1 MLRDDSTAGQR
12 VGPSR
17 RAVMRGALGFGLVA
31 TATAGAGVLPLP
43 RAAAAGE
50 LLNAGFEQVTDGW
63 PTEWEPFN
71 AASRDHIRSA
81 QDVVHSG
88 VRSVRMEDQT
98 ASSMGLRSAKLPIT
112 AGTAYEGSVQVFVES
127 GRASVHLEF
136 WNEAGSRISSSFQE
150 THLLDFWHA
159 VMLSG
164 EAPDG
169 ATHATLL
176 LYSPQSNR
184 GTAWFDEAAI
194 EQVHTLPVEQFG
206 TAAFT
211 AAIRGGTLLGDRLFV
226 TSRHAVDG
234 RLRLAEVDLETGDT
248 VSISDLDLGGASGQQ
263 LAHDGTH
270 LYLGAAGHGS
280 IWRVDPATGEAVE
293 WAPIG
298 GSTLWAY
305 DLRYH
310 EGYLYLGTYPDC
322 MVRRIRVSDGQV
334 ETYGRAS
341 TSLYATAVVADEEYV
356 YGGSASPGKLQRWPK
371 EGGGDPMDLTPFLSD
386 SPVGILDMVKSG
398 ELLYIASGREL
409 ITIRPDGSER
419 VSRPIP
425 DEDRYIDQLT
435 VAPDGTVYALAR
447 LTTNIYRVDA
457 DSLTPIA
464 RPHDDVENILL
475 ALTDDGR
482 FVGVSGVGDV
492 WTVRPD
498 EDAEVFS
505 LTATDFAYP
514 DEVQSMLLHK
524 RGQRLWVGGH
534 YSMTVHNL
542 GAQTSRSFYAPG
554 EPKAMVQGADGT
566 VYAGI
571 YPSTK
576 IVAYHHRT
584 FEPTVL
590 GTIGHGQMR
599 VKEMHYD
606 EARHQLLIA
615 TGASN
620 GSYSGALTYVDL
632 RTGEF
637 DVHVDILPGQ
647 RPMDIAVAGDVAYIV
662 GDTWGDGNSG
672 PSKPAGDVAAVD
684 LTTREVLWH
693 RELDPDWQSY
703 EGVIHQDGQLYL
715 MGRRPRGPWFIYDLA
730 TESIIHRGD
739 LGGYGELGQ
748 SRGRVFSWVHW
759 AFDIRELPSAT
770 QETDRL
776 LHADVPNGWYNNQE
790 FCWAPNGK
798 QIWGVWGPDLARFT
812 LIG

>member
-1 MLRDDSTAGQR
+1 MLHQDSTPEQIT
-12 VGPSR
+12 PSR
-17 RAVMRGALGFGLVA
+17 RAVMRGVLGLGLAA
-31 TATAGAGVLPLP
+31 TATAGSGVLPLP
-43 RAAAAGE
+43 RAVAAGE

-63 PTEWEPFN
+63 PTDWEPFN
-71 AASRDHIRSA
+71 AASRDHIASA
-81 QDVVHSG
+81 DDAAHSG
-88 VRSVRMEDQT
+88 DRSVRIADQST
-98 ASSMGLRSAKLPIT
+98 TSVGLRSSRLPIE
-112 AGTAYEGSVQVFVES
+112 AGTVYEGSVQVLVEK
-127 GRASVHLEF
+127 GRASVYLEF
-136 WNEAGSRISSSFQE
+136 WDEAGSRVSSSFQE
-150 THLLDFWHA
+150 TRYLGDWHE
-159 VMLSG
+159 VRVSG

-169 ATHATLL
+169 AAHASLL

-184 GTAWFDEAAI
+184 GTAWFDDAAI
-194 EQVHTLPVEQFG
+194 DQVRTLPVETYG

-211 AAIRGGTLLGDRLFV
+211 AAIRGAALLGDRLFV
-226 TSRHAVDG
+226 TSRHTVDG
-234 RLRLAEVDLETGDT
+234 KLRLAEVDLETGDT
-248 VSISDLDLGGASGQQ
+248 VWISDLDLGGGSGQQ
-263 LAHDGTH
+263 LAHDGTY
-270 LYLGAAGHGS
+270 LYVGAAGHGS
-280 IWRVDPATGEAVE
+280 IWRVDPDSREAEE

-334 ETYGRAS
+334 EVYGRVS
-341 TSLYATAVVADEEYV
+341 TSLYATAAVADEEYV
-356 YGGSASPGKLQRWPK
+356 YGGSASPGRLLRWPK
-371 EGGGDPMDLTPFLSD
+371 EGGGEPLDLTPQLSE
-386 SPVGILDMVKSG
+386 SPVGILDMVASG
-398 ELLYIASGREL
+398 GLLYIASGREL

-419 VSRPIP
+419 VSRSIP
-425 DEDRYIDQLT
+425 EEDRYIDQLT

-457 DSLTPIA
+457 ETLTPIA

-475 ALTDDGR
+475 DLTDDGR

-492 WTVRPD
+492 WTVLPGG
-498 EDAEVFS
+498 EAEVFS
-505 LTATDFAYP
+505 LTSSSFAYP
-514 DEVQSMLLHK
+514 DEVQSMLLHS

-542 GAQTSRSFYAPG
+542 GAQTSESFYAPG

-566 VYAGI
+566 VYAGM
-571 YPSTK
+571 YPSTN
-576 IVAYHHRT
+576 IVAYHPRT

-606 EARHQLLIA
+606 QARHQLLIA

-620 GSYSGALTYVDL
+620 RSYSGALTFVDL

-684 LTTREVLWH
+684 LTTREVLWR

-703 EGVIHQDGQLYL
+703 EGVVHQDGQLYL
-715 MGRRPRGPWFIYDLA
+715 MGRRPRGPWFLYDLA
-730 TESIIHRGD
+730 SESIIHRGD
-739 LGGYGELGQ
+739 LGGYGEFGQ

-759 AFDIRELPSAT
+759 TFDIRELPSAKQGT
-770 QETDRL
+770 ERL

-798 QIWGVWGPDLARFT
+798 QIWGVWGPDLAKFT
-812 LIG
+812 LI